1 MLDDGYTTPEGYWLP
16 RPLLLPD
23 ARSFSDVLE
32 YCGEWTDFPR
42 HPRTNAPLVPV
53 KPRIIDHGYSSG
65 HYYATGTESPRRGNE
80 IGPYCT
86 SDTRQIGGKA
96 HRGIV
101 VRATD
106 AVIDV
111 VTPRIVTP
119 DDCLSF
125 QVIAHGNRGREPRA
139 LVILSH
145 GYIIGS
151 HWLAYI
157 DPGTIPAPVEA
168 RV

>member
-1 MLDDGYTTPEGYWLP
+1 MFDDGYTTPEGYWLP
-16 RPLLLPD
+16 RGLLLPD

-32 YCGEWTDFPR
+32 YHGEWRDFPR
-42 HPRTNAPLVPV
+42 HPDTNAALAPV
-53 KPRIIDHGYSSG
+53 APRIIGNGGTG
-65 HYYATGTESPRRGNE
+65 HYYATGSIEPRRGNE
-80 IGPYCT
+80 IGPYCM
-86 SDTRQIGGKA
+86 TRGFPWR
-96 HRGIV
+96 HRSLV

-106 AVIDV
+106 AVIEA

-125 QVIAHGNRGREPRA
+125 EIILHANRDDGREPRA
-139 LVILSH
+139 LVILNH

-157 DPGTIPAPVEA
+157 DPSTIPAAPVEA
-168 RV
+168 TV